1 MNNEA
6 MSAAG
11 KDAAAQ
17 HKPPKIS
24 VIVPVH
30 NGEDFLP
37 ACIDSILAQTFRDF
51 ELLIVD
57 NGSGDGTPEIC
68 TSFASRDPRVRPL
81 RLEESGVS
89 LARNAGM
96 RECRGTF
103 ITFIDADDVI
113 EPQMLSFMA
122 DHIRPG
128 DDALFCGF
136 SEDFPGGNSSLHLP
150 SRRGIA
156 TGPEALLDIYG
167 KTMQACTTVWSKLYR
182 RDALMDGTRI
192 RVPFPEK
199 AAIYEDELWLIRFC
213 LSAGRI
219 RLAEYAG
226 YHWKVRSSSA
236 VHRRYV
242 SPSTDPADFLRSPFN
257 GAAVKGACL
266 RALEEAE
273 GLRPDFRKRL
283 RGMLRARHY
292 RYCVRILAEAYACG
306 NRPMLKCFFR
316 KLPLGRRD
324 YYCSR
329 LFALPGKCKHALAV
343 LLIRLHAPAQIPL
356 KIIEL
361 RN

>member
-6 MSAAG
+6 ISTAG

-150 SRRGIA
+150 SRRGTA

-343 LLIRLHAPAQIPL
+343 LLIRLHAPAQLPL